1 MRHRHLLA
9 KALVVL
15 GVVVTQAAGSPALAA
30 DAVTKRFDYSGHKEA
45 FVVPAGVTS
54 LFVAV
59 FGASGGSGYGGFPGP
74 GGHATGILGMLPVT
88 PGDTW
93 EIGVGSAGANAT
105 GPGSDC
111 PGGEQGDV
119 SHGGSAPAGTGR

>member
-1 MRHRHLLA
+1 M
-9 KALVVL
+9 VL
-15 GVVVTQAAGSPALAA
+15 GVLVTQAAGSPALAA
-30 DAVTKRFDYSGHKEA
+30 DAVTKRFDYSGNKEA

-54 LFVAV
+54 CSSRCSAR
-59 FGASGGSGYGGFPGP
+59 AGGSGYGGFPGP

-105 GPGSDC
+105 GPSSDC